1 MSLREKMHAF
11 FQEEG
16 LQPTGIGP
24 TIDTFGENNNLHSRV
39 WVNYQAA
46 AAFQQDSNRNAR
58 FVEFDDDRRMA
69 LTNDCV
75 QTPLTPLHAVL
86 SPAFIETAVV
96 LGGKVMTGLQAL
108 ELYAKALKVVDP
120 TANTVM
126 VHRTTGVVKFY
137 SQGGSVC
144 LGVSLR
150 PQSKAA
156 IEAFANGG
164 PLGRATEIPVD
175 DRDATPKL
183 VDAVKHIDDLLRKRD
198 QYERDVNVRSGP
210 PNRFARPDEELLSTV
225 LRKAAGNIRG
235 GQIVNAHVAFADVPA
250 RIHAAVFSLLQNMEN
265 AGKPLGRNV
274 SGFYPTSFFL
284 PTGQTGIWRRTSV
297 NA

>member
-1 MSLREKMHAF
+1 MHAF

-120 TANTVM
+120 MFMGTRDLFGPGLHQALEP
-126 VHRTTGVVKFY
+126 VVEAQDEAGAIALMEDFLM
-137 SQGGSVC
+137 QEI
-144 LGVSLR
+144 LGEY
-150 PQSKAA
+150 
-156 IEAFANGG
+156 IGIF
-164 PLGRATEIPVD
+164 
-175 DRDATPKL
+175 
-183 VDAVKHIDDLLRKRD
+183 
-198 QYERDVNVRSGP
+198 
-210 PNRFARPDEELLSTV
+210 LSI
-225 LRKAAGNIRG
+225 A
-235 GQIVNAHVAFADVPA
+235 
-250 RIHAAVFSLLQNMEN
+250 
-265 AGKPLGRNV
+265 
-274 SGFYPTSFFL
+274 
-284 PTGQTGIWRRTSV
+284 
-297 NA
+297 